1 MDLVAADYVEGD
13 DDLYRLTTK
22 GQNLLADRG
31 VGVNESWPDQIGK
44 AFPIRNAIQQ
54 RCRAFSFAGRTK
66 SEPGNP
72 LNAGRHFGSSACS
85 SHSRICL
92 AAIVRFGR

>member
-1 MDLVAADYVEGD
+1 MPTDQQISVLVDIASNRGANLRPDRLLDLMDLVAADYVEGD

-44 AFPIRNAIQQ
+44 AFPNSKCDTA
-54 RCRAFSFAGRTK
+54 TT
-66 SEPGNP
+66 
-72 LNAGRHFGSSACS
+72 
-85 SHSRICL
+85 SRLFICWTDK
-92 AAIVRFGR
+92 I